1 MQLRWI
7 MTCGC
12 RQARHTDEN
21 ASPPSGT
28 HTTKRWWIDLSTG
41 RSSAR
46 VELPRLVAVRVRG
59 VDVVRLD
66 ELWAASH
73 LGVSPAGLMFDFL
86 ADDGFRIASKQPEGI
101 DGRELQTGYVCVGTR
116 DLVWQPFPERPCFWR
131 VKGVARVLATPKE
144 KLGEVHEGATSRPH
158 R

>member
-1 MQLRWI
+1 

-28 HTTKRWWIDLSTG
+28 HATRRWWIDLSAG
-41 RSSAR
+41 RSLAAR
-46 VELPRLVAVRVRG
+46 VELPRLVAVRVHG

-73 LGVSPAGLMFDFL
+73 LGVAAASLTFDFV
-86 ADDGFRIASKQPEGI
+86 ADDGFQIASKQPAGI
-101 DGRELQTGYVCVGTR
+101 DGIELRTGYVCVGTR
-116 DLVWQPFPERPCFWR
+116 DLVWQPVPERPCFWR
-131 VKGVARVLATPKE
+131 VKGVARIVATPKE
-144 KLGEVHEGATSRPH
+144 PFRDIREEPGPRAH

>member
-1 MQLRWI
+1 MQRRWI

-21 ASPPSGT
+21 ARRISGT
-28 HTTKRWWIDLSTG
+28 HATKRWWIDLSAG
-41 RSSAR
+41 RASAR

-73 LGVSPAGLMFDFL
+73 LGVSAASLVFDFV
-86 ADDGFRIASKQPEGI
+86 ADDGFRITAKEPAGIEGA
-101 DGRELQTGYVCVGTR
+101 ELRTGYVCVASR
-116 DLVWQPFPERPCFWR
+116 DLVWQPVPERPCFWR
-131 VKGVARVLATPKE
+131 VKGVARVLATPR
-144 KLGEVHEGATSRPH
+144 VVR
-158 R
+158 